1 LPLTSFPP
9 LDSTADSLSFFQE
22 SQKHTITFFF
32 ECHDSAHSAL
42 AIEKAKAAALTA
54 ELDKIVSRDTLP
66 AVHAAPSTSASSDN
80 ITLNAAIEALHKK
93 GAERSARMAK
103 RVSLLCP
110 CRYPGHRLT
119 LFHRPPG
126 LLVSPRWLKHKLSL
140 PPLKTLP
147 EFLVV
152 SSATSAPASDLW
164 TFPRSPNFSPHPRR
178 PRASLLLSLTRL
190 RHRTL

>member
-9 LDSTADSLSFFQE
+9 MDSTADSLPIFQE
-22 SQKHTITFFF
+22 SQKRTITFLF

-42 AIEKAKAAALTA
+42 STEKAKTAALA
-54 ELDKIVSRDTLP
+54 AKLDMIVSRDTLP
-66 AVHAAPSTSASSDN
+66 TVQAAPSASASTDN

-103 RVSLLCP
+103 RVSLRYP

-119 LFHRPPG
+119 VFHRPPG
-126 LLVSPRWLKHKLSL
+126 LLVSPRWLKYKLSL
-140 PPLKTLP
+140 PPSKSLP
-147 EFLVV
+147 ASLAV
-152 SSATSAPASDLW
+152 SSATSAPAPDLW
-164 TFPRSPNFSPHPRR
+164 TLPRSPNFSPHPRR

-190 RHRTL
+190 RR